1 MDEHQFEVEGAE
13 RPYVRPLLLGS
24 PKNISTPCYLTGLLD
39 ATAKIHM
46 KRKGT
51 GVRILMRLLGIGSN
65 VVVGWRSTR
74 DMSNLTPLT
83 PRSY

>member
-1 MDEHQFEVEGAE
+1 
-13 RPYVRPLLLGS
+13 
-24 PKNISTPCYLTGLLD
+24 
-39 ATAKIHM
+39 M

-65 VVVGWRSTR
+65 VPAASRQHAIEVVVGWRSTR